1 MSQFWRYPVE
11 NIPLLILTP
20 LPHSIVLRN
29 LLESGASVE
38 ESISSQP
45 NNGNGKTNGELD
57 SGRYWESRL
66 DESLQRLK
74 EASALSEDMLWAL
87 ENTLRTVLA
96 SISSELDREYNSW
109 ALVESSFV
117 LSNPDLPT
125 EEQFR
130 EHTKRTR
137 AIKIKVDTL
146 KDCHSKLKK
155 VVDTL
160 DDCWDE
166 RFNSLRDGEQLT

>member
-1 MSQFWRYPVE
+1 M
-11 NIPLLILTP
+11 T
-20 LPHSIVLRN
+20 
-29 LLESGASVE
+29 VE
-38 ESISSQP
+38 ESISFQP
-45 NNGNGKTNGELD
+45 DNGNGKPNSELD
-57 SGRYWESRL
+57 SEMYWGTKL

-74 EASALSEDMLWAL
+74 EASAQPEDMLWAL
-87 ENTLRTVLA
+87 ENILRTVLA
-96 SISSELDREYNSW
+96 SVSSELDREYNSW

-130 EHTKRTR
+130 DHIKRTR

-155 VVDTL
+155 IVDAL

-166 RFNSLRDGEQLT
+166 RFNSLYDGEPLP

>member
-1 MSQFWRYPVE
+1 
-11 NIPLLILTP
+11 
-20 LPHSIVLRN
+20 
-29 LLESGASVE
+29 VE
-38 ESISSQP
+38 ESITSQP
-45 NNGNGKTNGELD
+45 DNGNDKPNGELD
-57 SGRYWESRL
+57 AGRYWETKL

-74 EASALSEDMLWAL
+74 EASARPEDMLWAL

-125 EEQFR
+125 EEQFG
-130 EHTKRTR
+130 EHIKKTR

-146 KDCHSKLKK
+146 KECHSKLKK
-155 VVDTL
+155 VIDTL

-166 RFNSLRDGEQLT
+166 RFNSLYDGEQLT